1 MIENKTKS
9 GADFKFEYSA
19 PTDSER
25 KEILSIRNEYLLVG
39 ADGND
44 MERLRAMHR
53 RVKSLPSALSIVIG
67 VIGTLIFGG
76 GMAMFLE
83 WNHTVSGVIVGVI
96 GFVIALAA
104 YPINKI
110 FAKLMKKKYSD
121 RIIELSNEI
130 LGEDEKTDL
139 LKNNH

>member
-53 RVKSLPSALSIVIG
+53 HVKSLPSALSIVIG

-83 WNHTVSGVIVGVI
+83 WNCTVSGVIVGVI

-130 LGEDEKTDL
+130 LGEDEKNRFV
-139 LKNNH
+139 KK

>member
-1 MIENKTKS
+1 MIENKNKS

-25 KEILSIRNEYLLVG
+25 KEILSIRNEYMSVG
-39 ADGND
+39 TDGKNV
-44 MERLRAMHR
+44 ERLRAMHR

-67 VIGTLIFGG
+67 VIGTLIFGA

-83 WNHTVSGVIVGVI
+83 WNYTVSGAIVGVI
-96 GFVIALAA
+96 GFVITLAA
-104 YPINKI
+104 YPIYKI
-110 FAKLMKKKYSD
+110 FAKIMKKKYSD

-130 LGEDEKTDL
+130 LGEEEKTSL
-139 LKNNH
+139 

>member
-9 GADFKFEYSA
+9 EADFKFEYSA
-19 PTDSER
+19 PTDIER
-25 KEILSIRNEYLLVG
+25 KEILSIRNEYLLAG

-53 RVKSLPSALSIVIG
+53 RVKSLPRALSIVIG

-83 WNHTVSGVIVGVI
+83 WNYTVSGAIVGVL
-96 GFVIALAA
+96 GFIIAPAA
-104 YPINKI
+104 YPIYKI
-110 FAKLMKKKYSD
+110 LAKIMKKKYSD
-121 RIIELSNEI
+121 RIIKLSNEI
-130 LGEDEKTDL
+130 LGEEEKTSL
-139 LKNNH
+139 

>member
-9 GADFKFEYSA
+9 EADFKFEYSA

-53 RVKSLPSALSIVIG
+53 RVKSLPRALSIVIG

-83 WNHTVSGVIVGVI
+83 FDYTVSGVIVGVL
-96 GFVIALAA
+96 GFIIAVLAFPT
-104 YPINKI
+104 YKI
-110 FAKLMKKKYSD
+110 TTNLMRKKYSE

-130 LGEDEKTDL
+130 LGESQKTDL
-139 LKNNH
+139 

>member
-1 MIENKTKS
+1 MIENKNKS
-9 GADFKFEYSA
+9 GVDFKFEYSA

-25 KEILSIRNEYLLVG
+25 KEILSIRNEYMSVG
-39 ADGND
+39 TDGNNV
-44 MERLRAMHR
+44 ERLRAMHR

-67 VIGTLIFGG
+67 VIGTLIFGA

-83 WNHTVSGVIVGVI
+83 WNYTVSGAIVGVI

-104 YPINKI
+104 YPIYKI
-110 FAKLMKKKYSD
+110 FAKIMKKKYSN

-130 LGEDEKTDL
+130 LGEDQKTSL
-139 LKNNH
+139 

>member
-53 RVKSLPSALSIVIG
+53 HVKSLPSALSIVIG

-83 WNHTVSGVIVGVI
+83 WNYTVSGVIVGVI

-130 LGEDEKTDL
+130 LGEDEKNRFV
-139 LKNNH
+139 KK